1 MGIQCAYEG
10 QILCGDKM
18 HVQTTSSSSS
28 SSSFPHEH
36 VCVVCGGG
44 GGGMATHTHTLTHNT
59 HRCMG
64 NVHCSMWLPLA
75 AESIITIRIS
85 AIVEFSSVRVVVHT
99 FYYCQW
105 VGGWVGVSGLHCVTK
120 VDSVM
125 HTFNTCRFSSQ
136 MLLLTIP
143 LILQHKQAKQHE
155 YYQRKHSVFF
165 FFNLLVG
172 VSAICCSH

>member
-1 MGIQCAYEG
+1 MYKRPVVVVIVHHFPMNMCVLCA
-10 QILCGDKM
+10 
-18 HVQTTSSSSS
+18 
-28 SSSFPHEH
+28 
-36 VCVVCGGG
+36 GGG
-44 GGGMATHTHTLTHNT
+44 VATHTHTLTHNT

-105 VGGWVGVSGLHCVTK
+105 VGGWVGVSIVSGWVDGCVCVWLALCK

-155 YYQRKHSVFF
+155 YNQRKHSVFTVF
-165 FFNLLVG
+165 FF
-172 VSAICCSH
+172 